1 MEYGIQPYEQNKII
15 GTIDDF
21 VGTYDTDKKIMYLG
35 AMADFIENKP
45 GSKKSA
51 LYMTVSILYARI
63 LDTLDK
69 DDDKTTRGV
78 INLALNEYLERG
90 GVDVEKYR

>member
-1 MEYGIQPYEQNKII
+1 MEYEIQSYEKNQIME
-15 GTIDDF
+15 TIDDF
-21 VGTYDTDKKIMYLG
+21 VETFDTDKKIMYLG
-35 AMADFIENKP
+35 AMADFVENKP

-78 INLALNEYLERG
+78 INMALNEYLERG